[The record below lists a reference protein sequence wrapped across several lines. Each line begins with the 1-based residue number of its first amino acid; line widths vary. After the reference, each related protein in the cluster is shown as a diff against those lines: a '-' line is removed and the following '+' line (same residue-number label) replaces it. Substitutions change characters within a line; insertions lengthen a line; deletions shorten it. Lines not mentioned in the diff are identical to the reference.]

1 VTSNVRVIAAVPEH
15 ADVLAQLHATSFPA
29 PWSEEDFAQ
38 FLRQPGMR
46 AWVAG
51 HNKRGDTKR
60 GDAKPGDA
68 AGFILTRRVAEEA
81 EVLTIAVEPDARKR
95 GLGRALLARALDE
108 LRTHGVASVFLEV
121 AVKNTAAQA
130 LYRALGFTAC
140 GTRHGYYESGQYG
153 DDSGD
158 ATVMRLDL

>member
-1 VTSNVRVIAAVPEH
+1 MTKARGASGVRVIAAAPGH
-15 ADVLAQLHATSFPA
+15 ADVLAQLHATSFAA
-29 PWSEEDFAQ
+29 PWSAEDFAQ
-38 FLRQPGMR
+38 FLRQPGMT

-51 HNKRGDTKR
+51 HKQ
-60 GDAKPGDA
+60 PGDA

-81 EVLTIAVEPDARKR
+81 EVLTIAVEPAARKR

-121 AVKNTAAQA
+121 AVNNTAAQA

-140 GTRHGYYESGQYG
+140 GTRRNYYQPGQHDG
-153 DDSGD
+153 SGD